1 MEKDNI
7 VQIDSFVPG
16 MKKGKPITLMKGTP
30 NQKTLMLE
38 MPGGK
43 MSAQDLQTIKK
54 AYNLPADISF
64 EQTGE
69 LLKKIEASDRQMLLE
84 SIDQF
89 DKGTKEYYGELA
101 NKTSDVIARDELI
114 KDPMNF
120 YYNQAA
126 KEFTIPNPS
135 SYIPFLGQF
144 LPDDMR
150 LPQDLVSKPSAEMIG
165 GMGAVTAAQSA
176 KILGTR
182 NPFAL
187 LTPQE
192 LYGSE
197 FMGTMAGGYA
207 YDFGNRILRTLLDL
221 PQPSLKEAS
230 SQFLYD
236 TYLNAVFTG
245 GAAAM
250 GPVFNETKGFIGKHI
265 FGINPT
271 KKNLQKLA
279 EITDTYGMPLG
290 IIQATNM
297 PFWRAYS
304 KVIGVLPWVGKE
316 FGRQQQ
322 AVQEGSRQ
330 YLGKLMNSVA
340 PLQTVS
346 MLGKD
351 LSKMMQDN
359 YESVRNA
366 QRYLYENFEEYA
378 KKLKGKKVISIDR
391 FKALAEETRKA
402 YEEGIPGL
410 QTGETFRYPGSRS
423 QESFGELYRMLGK
436 LQPNIT
442 MEQAITLRQMFN
454 DFATNFKTEFKGNI
468 PENQAQAIG
477 NLAAMLELDITNLK
491 NIDNEID
498 DVVFNTALKKLSA
511 ANEYFAATIPNY
523 TGGVASNVKQ
533 VNANIFGPGPD
544 QKYGMMY
551 TKEIFDTILQRAKND
566 PEAMKHLLDLSKAT
580 PEQVQAYKKAGNK
593 EGVIVNVETII
604 KDLDPKSPTYNQ
616 MVKRTIPV
624 TSVAPNAGQLRVV
637 RRLLDDALNG
647 SLEKLPVGVTPNQY
661 LNVKSASPELI
672 QKEGLAKAAPEML
685 EFGQVE
691 FSPQLFAKKLGLD
704 TEDGIEILTEALEGT
719 GVTVDGIKNFLQA
732 ADAAGAF
739 IVNDP
744 STFVTRRITLSGFKG
759 IMLGSAVGAGAG
771 GFVAMNPI
779 MTALMLK
786 YGSKLLT
793 NPKALKA
800 FTEVYTDAV
809 KFPTKDPLTKSRRND
824 IIQWANEFLPTDE
837 ELEEQDFIRDI
848 DKSIIS
854 LIQNPQ
860 GKLEQNAARDK
871 QIELMTRTPEGL
883 DLETLREIDKRIT
896 PDTEEQRFYD
906 VGFDYPDVSLQPNIP
921 GAQLSPQTRS
931 DLAFGTL
938 DEALESQ
945 MMRRGIGTL

>member
-7 VQIDSFVPG
+7 VQIDSFTPG
-16 MKKGKPITLMKGTP
+16 TKKGKPITLMKGTP
-30 NQKTLMLE
+30 NQKTIMLE

-43 MSAQDLQTIKK
+43 MSQNDLLKIKQ
-54 AYNLPADISF
+54 AYNLPADLTF
-64 EQTGE
+64 EGTQE
-69 LLKKIEASDRQMLLE
+69 VLKKIEASDKQMLLSGIPFE
-84 SIDQF
+84 
-89 DKGTKEYYGELA
+89 KGTQEYYGELA
-101 NKTSDVIARDELI
+101 NKTSDVMAREELI
-114 KDPMNF
+114 KDPINF

-126 KEFTIPNPS
+126 KEFSLPNPG
-135 SYIPFLGQF
+135 SYIPFVGQY
-144 LPDDMR
+144 LPDDIR
-150 LPQDLVSKPSAEMIG
+150 LPQNLVSKPSAEMIG
-165 GMGAVTAAQSA
+165 GMTGVTAAQSA

-182 NPFAL
+182 NPFTL

-197 FMGTMAGGYA
+197 MLGTQAGGYA
-207 YDFGNRILRTLLDL
+207 YDFSNRILRTLLDL
-221 PQPSLKEAS
+221 PNPSLEEAS

-236 TYLNAVFTG
+236 TMLNASFTG

-250 GPVFNETKGFIGKHI
+250 GPIFNWTKGFIGKNI
-265 FGINPT
+265 FGVSPT

-279 EITDTYGMPLG
+279 EISDTYGMPLG

-316 FGRQQQ
+316 FGTQQQ
-322 AVQEGSRQ
+322 AVQEASRQ

-351 LSKMMQDN
+351 LSKMMQKN

-378 KKLKGKKVISIDR
+378 KKLKGKKVINIDN
-391 FKALAEETRKA
+391 FKKLANDTRA
-402 YEEGIPGL
+402 SYEEGIPGL
-410 QTGETFRYPGSRS
+410 TTGEPFQFPGSKS
-423 QESFGELYRMLGK
+423 QESFGKLYGMLGK
-436 LQPNIT
+436 LDPNIT

-454 DFATNFKTEFKGNI
+454 DFAVNFKTEFKGKI

-477 NLAAMLELDITNLK
+477 NLAAMLEMDITNLK
-491 NIDNEID
+491 NIGNEVD

-511 ANEYFAATIPNY
+511 ANEYFAATIPDY
-523 TGGVASNVKQ
+523 TGGVASNMKQ

-551 TKEIFDTILQRAKND
+551 TKEVFDTILQRAKND
-566 PEAMKHLLDLSKAT
+566 PDAMKHLLELSKAT
-580 PEQVQAYKKAGNK
+580 PEQVQAFRKAGNK
-593 EGVIVNVETII
+593 EGVVVNIETLV

-616 MVKRTIPV
+616 TIKKVLPI

-637 RRLLDDALNG
+637 RRLLGDALNDSIVG
-647 SLEKLPVGVTPNQY
+647 LPVGVTPNQY
-661 LNVKSASPELI
+661 LNVTSASPDLI
-672 QKEGLAKAAPEML
+672 QKQGLKKAAPEML

-691 FSPQLFAKKLGLD
+691 FSPQAFAKKLGLD
-704 TEDGIEILTEALEGT
+704 NEDGIEVLTEALEGT
-719 GVTVDGIKNFLQA
+719 GVTVEGIKNFLSA

-759 IMLGSAVGAGAG
+759 IMLGSAMGAGAG

-793 NPKALKA
+793 SPKALKA

-824 IIQWANEFLPTDE
+824 LIQWANEFLPTDE
-837 ELEEQDFIRDI
+837 ELEEQDFMKEI
-848 DKSIIS
+848 DQSIIS

-860 GKLEQNAARDK
+860 SKLEQNAARDK
-871 QIELMTRTPEGL
+871 QIELMTKTPEGRDL
-883 DLETLREIDKRIT
+883 DTLREIDRRVT
-896 PDTEEQRFYD
+896 PDTQEQRFYD
-906 VGFDYPDVSLQPNIP
+906 TTFQPDVSLQPNIQ
-921 GAQLSPQTRS
+921 GAQLAPQTRS
-931 DLAFGTL
+931 NLAFGTL
-938 DEALESQ
+938 DDALESQ
-945 MMRRGIGTL
+945 MMNRGIGTL